1 MIRASI
7 FLNIVKIKEDS
18 VNIDVCL
25 FLSSLISG
33 NKKNNSAS
41 PNNLYFTRQI
51 CRSFCLHQPHPSP
64 VLGQDRQNEMNS

>member
-7 FLNIVKIKEDS
+7 FLKIVKIKEDS

-25 FLSSLISG
+25 FLTILISG

-41 PNNLYFTRQI
+41 PNNLYFIQGKYGGHSVSTSPALLRSWVKTDKTR
-51 CRSFCLHQPHPSP
+51 
-64 VLGQDRQNEMNS
+64 